1 VPGEATGDPDFLYAA
16 LDTTACAAF
25 AKESRMNFANAHRPH
40 RKPGECSTRCAFPG
54 YNESLSQQH
63 LEQNKERKVKV
74 KRAEIRR
81 MNVRLS
87 VGRVWNTGKGMRTA
101 AWCMVFLG
109 MVAGFG
115 FSGSAAA
122 GQNTAATRT
131 ALSVATNNAG
141 PRTRVTLTA
150 HVSAD
155 VAGAASGVV
164 NFRSGEM
171 DLGSAFLD
179 GEGNA
184 SLTTDNLLAGN
195 HQVVA
200 IYQGGTGYVG
210 SLSKAED
217 VHANASTVAGFTVGA
232 TPTSLSTAAGGFVN
246 SVVTVTPVNGFNA
259 YVSLSCS
266 GLPENATCTFTPVN
280 VQASCTTS
288 ASGVQTCTPG
298 ISTMQ
303 IQTLAPSP
311 KSTAANGG
319 DTGMQRYAFI
329 FPALFGLVG
338 LGVCKRR
345 AWRNL
350 AMGMLAFA
358 GAMGM
363 TACSQRYN
371 YLNHGPPGNPGSPTG
386 SYTVTVDAES
396 SNGAFTITPPTQPQ
410 ITFVI
415 TAAN

>member
-1 VPGEATGDPDFLYAA
+1 M
-16 LDTTACAAF
+16 
-25 AKESRMNFANAHRPH
+25 RNAM
-40 RKPGECSTRCAFPG
+40 CFPQIQWA
-54 YNESLSQQH
+54 LSQQH

-87 VGRVWNTGKGMRTA
+87 VGRVWKTGKGMCTVG
-101 AWCMVFLG
+101 WCIVLLG
-109 MVAGFG
+109 MVAGFT
-115 FSGSAAA
+115 GSAAA
-122 GQNTAATRT
+122 AGITAATRT
-131 ALSVATNNAG
+131 ALSVATNDAG

-155 VAGAASGVV
+155 VAGMPSGVV

-179 GEGNA
+179 KEGNA
-184 SLTTDNLLAGN
+184 ALETDILPAGD

-200 IYQGGTGYVG
+200 IYQGVAGFVG
-210 SLSKAED
+210 SPSKPED
-217 VHANASTVAGFTVGA
+217 VHANVSTVAGFTVAA
-232 TPTSLSTAAGGFVN
+232 TPTTLSTAVGGFVS
-246 SVVTVTPVNGFNA
+246 SVVTVTPVNGFNS

-266 GLPENATCTFTPVN
+266 GLPYDTTCNFTPVN
-280 VQASCTTS
+280 VPASCTTS

-298 ISTMQ
+298 TSVMQ

-311 KSTAANGG
+311 GPRAGNVG
-319 DTGMQRYAFI
+319 DAGVGRYAFI
-329 FPALFGLVG
+329 FPALFGLAG
-338 LGVCKRR
+338 LGACKRR

-350 AMGMLAFA
+350 TLAMLAFA

-371 YLNHGPPGNPGSPTG
+371 YLNHGPPGNPGTPTG
-386 SYTVTVDAES
+386 SYTVTVDAQS
-396 SNGAFTITPPTQPQ
+396 STGSQTVTPPTQPQ
-410 ITFVI
+410 ITLTI
-415 TAAN
+415 TAATT

>member
-1 VPGEATGDPDFLYAA
+1 MGNSA
-16 LDTTACAAF
+16 
-25 AKESRMNFANAHRPH
+25 
-40 RKPGECSTRCAFPG
+40 TRCAFPR

-63 LEQNKERKVKV
+63 LEQNKARKVKV

-101 AWCMVFLG
+101 GWCMMFLG

-115 FSGSAAA
+115 FTGSTAAA
-122 GQNTAATRT
+122 QNTATTRT

-155 VAGAASGVV
+155 VAGAPSGVV

-179 GEGNA
+179 SEGNA
-184 SLTTDNLLAGN
+184 ALETDNLPAGS

-200 IYQGGTGYVG
+200 IYQGGSGYVG
-210 SLSKAED
+210 SLSKPED
-217 VHANASTVAGFTVGA
+217 VHANASTVAGFTVAA
-232 TPTSLSTAAGGFVN
+232 TPTSLSTAAGGFVS

-259 YVSLSCS
+259 YVTLSCS
-266 GLPENATCTFTPVN
+266 GLPVNTTCTFTPIAAL
-280 VQASCTTS
+280 ASCTTS

-298 ISTMQ
+298 TSTMQ

-311 KSTAANGG
+311 GPRAENGG
-319 DTGMQRYAFI
+319 GAGMQRYAFI
-329 FPALFGLVG
+329 FPALFGLLG
-338 LGVCKRR
+338 LGTCKRR
-345 AWRNL
+345 VWRNL
-350 AMGMLAFA
+350 ALGMLAFA
-358 GAMGM
+358 GTMGI
-363 TACSQRYN
+363 TACAQRYK
-371 YLNHGPPGNPGSPTG
+371 YLNHGPPGNTGSPAG
-386 SYTVTVDAES
+386 NYTVTVDAES
-396 SNGAFTITPPTQPQ
+396 SNGSFTITPPTQPQ
-410 ITFVI
+410 LTLTI
-415 TAAN
+415 TAAP